1 MVPVLD
7 TVDQKGPEAVRQHE
21 LGFVV
26 APVTNVGGPQDLALE
41 SFPHPAVDTSG
52 FLPVSLN
59 IDISV

>member
-1 MVPVLD
+1 M
-7 TVDQKGPEAVRQHE
+7 
-21 LGFVV
+21 LGFLV
-26 APVTNVGGPQDLALE
+26 APVTSVGHQDLALE